1 MIRYLSIIIS
11 LLSIYMANGKD
22 VYTAIGMVESNCRDS
37 AIGDGGNAIGRYQI
51 WPCYVKDVNRILGY
65 NAFTLN
71 DRKDPEKA
79 LQMVKVY
86 TEYYGKRYER
96 ITGKK
101 VTDEIIARLHNGGP
115 NGFRKQCTLKYWH
128 KVKRELNRK

>member
-1 MIRYLSIIIS
+1 MIRYLFIIIS
-11 LLSIYMANGKD
+11 LSVICMANCKD
-22 VYTAIGMVESNCRDS
+22 VYSAISIVESGCNDYS
-37 AIGDGGNAIGRYQI
+37 IGDGGNAIGRFQI
-51 WPCYVKDVNRILGY
+51 WPCYVNDVNRILGY

-79 LQMVKVY
+79 LQMIKIY

-101 VTDEIIARLHNGGP
+101 VTAEIIARLHNGGP
-115 NGFRKQCTLKYWH
+115 NGFQKQCTLKYWH
-128 KVKRELNRK
+128 KVKSVLNQQ

>member
-1 MIRYLSIIIS
+1 MIRYLFITIS
-11 LLSIYMANGKD
+11 LLSICMAND
-22 VYTAIGMVESNCRDS
+22 VYTAIGIVESDCNDYS
-37 AIGDGGNAIGRYQI
+37 IGDGGKAVGRFQI
-51 WPCYVKDVNRILGY
+51 WPCYVNDVNRILGY

-71 DRKDPEKA
+71 DRRDPVNA
-79 LQMVKVY
+79 LQMVKIY

-115 NGFRKQCTLKYWH
+115 NGFRKSCTLKYWH
-128 KVKRELNRK
+128 KIKRVINQQ

>member
-1 MIRYLSIIIS
+1 MIRYLFIIIS
-11 LLSIYMANGKD
+11 LSVICMANGKD
-22 VYTAIGMVESNCRDS
+22 IYAAIGMIESNCRDS
-37 AIGDGGNAIGRYQI
+37 AIGDGGKAVGRFQI

-65 NAFTLN
+65 DAFSIN
-71 DRKDPEKA
+71 DRRDHGKA
-79 LQMVKVY
+79 LQMIKIY

-115 NGFRKQCTLKYWH
+115 NGFRKSCTLKYWH
-128 KVKRELNRK
+128 KVKSELNQK